1 LRLDSRLRD
10 LILQAPKHKRMERN
24 RVWIPE
30 LAFEATKRGT
40 KQALNNKVFFF
51 LFLFLNY
58 HFHQLATIFYQKPI
72 IANINV
78 QQTNYDLLSAC
89 LVSW

>member
-51 LFLFLNY
+51 SFSISKLPLVGDPCLRTGGAAVSPPLHKLLLNFY
-58 HFHQLATIFYQKPI
+58 LTLIFFI
-72 IANINV
+72 
-78 QQTNYDLLSAC
+78 
-89 LVSW
+89 